1 MAADSAPRP
10 EHRRGFG
17 RSPVE
22 ALPFGLPFL
31 SRRSRLSRGAFV
43 AALFAGLAVVD
54 IATSPD
60 LSFLVFY
67 LLPVLLASWLLGRRQ
82 GLLVSFASV
91 AVWTLDDVL
100 TRVLPA
106 ESWVPAWNR
115 AGELAFFVFLAWLAG
130 TLREALE
137 REVRE
142 RTEHLEKDLALA
154 REVQASLLPP
164 PRLEA
169 GAFVAAARCRQARGV
184 GGDAYDLGRLDAG
197 GLYVAVADVS
207 GKGMAAALL
216 MSSFLASL
224 RLILPTR
231 FDRLDLLAGQLSER
245 LLASFGA
252 PRFVTA
258 FVGVIEGGWLRYVNA
273 GHTPGLVLGPAGQAA
288 PLRSTGTVLGLVP
301 GAAFEERCAPFPP
314 GSLLVLYTDGLTE
327 CTNASGE
334 EFGTERVLATAGGAG
349 GTPGAV
355 VEGLLAAASS
365 HSAGEPFGD
374 DITILCVR
382 RDEAD
387 GA

>member
-10 EHRRGFG
+10 EHRPGLG

-31 SRRSRLSRGAFV
+31 SRRSRLSRGALV
-43 AALFAGLAVVD
+43 AALFLGLAVVD

-100 TRVLPA
+100 TRVLPG

-115 AGELAFFVFLAWLAG
+115 AGQLAFFVFLAWLAG
-130 TLREALE
+130 TLRKALE
-137 REVRE
+137 KEVRE
-142 RTEHLEKDLALA
+142 RTEHPEK
-154 REVQASLLPP
+154 
-164 PRLEA
+164 
-169 GAFVAAARCRQARGV
+169 
-184 GGDAYDLGRLDAG
+184 DLGRLDAG
-197 GLYVAVADVS
+197 RLYVAVADVP

-224 RLILPTR
+224 RLLLPPR
-231 FDRLDLLAGQLSER
+231 SGRLDLLAGQLSER

-273 GHTPGLVLGPAGQAA
+273 GHTPGFVLGPAGQAA
-288 PLRSTGTVLGLVP
+288 PLGSTGT
-301 GAAFEERCAPFPP
+301 
-314 GSLLVLYTDGLTE
+314 
-327 CTNASGE
+327 
-334 EFGTERVLATAGGAG
+334 
-349 GTPGAV
+349 V
-355 VEGLLAAASS
+355 VEGLLAAASA

-382 RDEAD
+382 RDEGG